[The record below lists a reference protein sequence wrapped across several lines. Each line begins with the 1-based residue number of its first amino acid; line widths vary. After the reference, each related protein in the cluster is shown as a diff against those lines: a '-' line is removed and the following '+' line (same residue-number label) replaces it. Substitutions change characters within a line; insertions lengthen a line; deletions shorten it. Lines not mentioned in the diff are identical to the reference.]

1 MSPSNPTSSAPVAA
15 GEALRE
21 AGRSETGVRVRSL
34 ERVPVIGRAWRRV
47 RRWLRP
53 KPPFRGSEAY
63 WRARYEDGRDSGRGS
78 RGELAAFKAE
88 FLNGFVAEHQIA
100 SVIELG
106 CGDGQQ
112 LELARYPSYIGLDV
126 SSEAVRLC
134 RDRFRGD
141 PTKEFGLVTEYD
153 GEGADLALSLDVVYH
168 LVEDSVFE
176 TYMESLFDLGRRFAI
191 VYSSNTDRNAPSG
204 PAHVRHRRFTEWVD
218 SHRPDFRLTRHAPNP
233 HPCRAGEGSFAD
245 FFVFSRDSS
254 ERSCDRPSPAG
265 SRSA

>member
-1 MSPSNPTSSAPVAA
+1 MSRSSPTSSSPVAA
-15 GEALRE
+15 EALRA
-21 AGRSETGVRVRSL
+21 AGRCATGARVRSL
-34 ERVPVIGRAWRRV
+34 VRVPVIGWAWRRV

-53 KPPFRGSEAY
+53 KPQFRGSEAY
-63 WRARYEDGRDSGRGS
+63 WRARYEGGRDSGRGS
-78 RGELAAFKAE
+78 QGELAAFKAE

-112 LELARYPSYIGLDV
+112 LELARYPRYVGLDV

-141 PTKEFGLVTEYD
+141 PTKEFGLVTEYAD
-153 GEGADLALSLDVVYH
+153 EGADLALSLDVVYH

-176 TYMESLFDLGRRFAI
+176 THLQRLFDLGRRFAI
-191 VYSSNTDRNAPSG
+191 VYSSNSDRNAQSG

-218 SHRPDFRLTRHAPNP
+218 SHRPDFRLTRHVPNP
-233 HPCRAGEGSFAD
+233 HPSRAGEGSFAD

-254 ERSCDRPSPAG
+254 ERSCGRPSSAG